1 MAGRPR
7 KSALQ
12 LLVQGTYRKHRH
24 DGRTMPP
31 SAPLGAPPDHLSA
44 AAKKAWR
51 EVAAGGAS
59 AWLRRPD
66 RAQVELYAQLM
77 AEARADFAGMSATR
91 ITLLSRQASKLGLG
105 PVDRT
110 RITPQPERAPNPFDE
125 FSDPGEKF
133 FDRNARK

>member
-24 DGRTMPP
+24 DGRTLPH
-31 SAPLGAPPDHLSA
+31 SAPLGAPLDHLSA

-91 ITLLSRQASKLGLG
+91 ISRQASKLGLG

-110 RITPQPERAPNPFDE
+110 RITPQPERATNPFDE
-125 FSDPGEKF
+125 FSDPAAKF
-133 FDRNARK
+133 FNRAITK